1 MARGKI
7 QRQVELTRKEI
18 DAIILY
24 VNLNDNVESVK
35 IEQNSSSGIGPTTM
49 AHYSTGE
56 GVVTADITDVS
67 AW

>member
-1 MARGKI
+1 MVRGKI

-24 VNLNDNVESVK
+24 VGLNNNVESVK
-35 IEQNSSSGIGPTTM
+35 IEQNSSSGIGPTTL
-49 AHYSTGE
+49 AYYDTGE